1 MNYEKA
7 KRRRLDAPDW
17 QKQLAKELLKPKR
30 NVFPRRHV
38 YSPNVDDTWTADLAV
53 MQKYA
58 STNKGYRYILVVL
71 DVFSRYSWARP
82 LKNKTGI
89 EVASAFKDIF
99 KGDRKCKR
107 LWCDRGTEFYN
118 STVQLL
124 LEQNNIQLYST
135 NNEPKATIAERFIRT
150 LRNKIESNYILTQT
164 TVWYDIL
171 PQLIH
176 EYNTAYHRS
185 IGTTPEKASQ
195 PENFGRVYHA
205 LYARKGVPIKQ
216 KFFVG
221 DRVRISVHKG
231 KFEKGST
238 ANWSE
243 EIFEVTDVIT
253 YTNPITYKIKD
264 LAGEEIKGGF
274 YNEQLQRTD
283 QTIYRVDKVIRY
295 RRRADGTR
303 EAYVRWSGYP
313 DKFNEWILADSI
325 QKSYNR

>member
-7 KRRRLDAPDW
+7 KRQRLDAPDW
-17 QKQLAKELLKPKR
+17 QKQLARELLKPKR

-38 YSPNVDDTWTADLAV
+38 YSPDVDDTWTADLAD

-58 STNKGYRYILVVL
+58 RTNKGYRYILVVL
-71 DVFSRYSWARP
+71 DLFSRYSWARP
-82 LKNKTGI
+82 LKNKTGD

-99 KGDRKCKR
+99 KGGRKTKR

-118 STVQLL
+118 SPVQLL
-124 LEQNNIQLYST
+124 LEENNIQLFST

-150 LRNKIESNYILTQT
+150 LRKKIESNYILTQT
-164 TVWYDIL
+164 TVWCDIL

-176 EYNTAYHRS
+176 EYNTTYHRT
-185 IGTTPEKASQ
+185 IKTTPEKASQ
-195 PENFGRVYHA
+195 PENYQRVYHA
-205 LYARKGVPIKQ
+205 LYARKGVPITQ

-231 KFEKGST
+231 KFEKGAT

-243 EIFEVTDVIT
+243 EIFEVSDVIS
-253 YTNPITYKIKD
+253 TNPITYKIKD
-264 LAGEEIKGGF
+264 LAGEEVKGGF
-274 YNEQLQRTD
+274 YNEQLQETD